1 MATSVP
7 EIMSEI
13 AIHPYMLAVYD
24 ISTVLTIVALNM
36 LIGPLVA
43 SIEQRLCLPLN

>member
-13 AIHPYMLAVYD
+13 ANHYYMLAVYD
-24 ISTVLTIVALNM
+24 ILYTLHL
-36 LIGPLVA
+36 
-43 SIEQRLCLPLN
+43 Q